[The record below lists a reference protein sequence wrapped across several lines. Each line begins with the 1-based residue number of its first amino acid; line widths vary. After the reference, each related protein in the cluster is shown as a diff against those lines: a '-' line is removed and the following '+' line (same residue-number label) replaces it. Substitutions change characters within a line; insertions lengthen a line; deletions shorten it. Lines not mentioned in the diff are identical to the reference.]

1 MSCSSGCC
9 GRVTLKGNRGPITG
23 LSHTCGRDVA
33 CNQGRGCNQ
42 GAWCHLS
49 SVYSFLLVFGSYCTD
64 GWEHACKSLKRYKNI
79 HLNRIQIIQR
89 LRNECKVAVQKNPQT
104 YKIWKMYCILINV
117 YMNTFLFAQTHHK
130 RAAWAEFLSLLQ
142 ITSLWGEKH
151 ECKYE

>member
-89 LRNECKVAVQKNPQT
+89 LRNACKIAVQKTPQT
-104 YKIWKMYCILINV
+104 YKIWNVLYIDQCI
-117 YMNTFLFAQTHHK
+117 
-130 RAAWAEFLSLLQ
+130 
-142 ITSLWGEKH
+142 
-151 ECKYE
+151 YEYIFICTDSPQEGSMSWIPQFVTDNIPLRRETRV

>member
-33 CNQGRGCNQ
+33 CNQRRGCNQ

-89 LRNECKVAVQKNPQT
+89 LRNACKIAVQKTPQT
-104 YKIWKMYCILINV
+104 YKIWNVLYIDQCI
-117 YMNTFLFAQTHHK
+117 
-130 RAAWAEFLSLLQ
+130 
-142 ITSLWGEKH
+142 
-151 ECKYE
+151 YEYIFICTDSPQEGSMSWIPQFVTDNIPLRRETRV